1 MRNMTTRFRS
11 DAGSVYRF
19 ALALALSGS
28 LVTAAVSA
36 GEPVVGRW
44 NTIDDK
50 TGKVRSTV
58 ELYEQGGKVFGRIV
72 GLAEPKDESGTARI
86 CSKCTGADK
95 DKPVVGLV
103 ILRDL
108 NADGE
113 RYKGGTILDPEDGKV
128 YKAEVWTQDG
138 KLRVRGYAGLFFRT
152 QEWAKA
158 K

>member
-1 MRNMTTRFRS
+1 MGNLTARFRS
-11 DAGSVYRF
+11 DAGSASRF
-19 ALALALSGS
+19 ALALTLSAS
-28 LVTAAVSA
+28 LAAVAVSA
-36 GEPVVGRW
+36 AEPVVGRW

-58 ELYEQGGKVFGRIV
+58 ELYEQSGKVFGRIV
-72 GLAEPKDESGTARI
+72 GLAEPNDESGKARI

-103 ILRDL
+103 ILKDLARDG
-108 NADGE
+108 D

-138 KLRVRGYAGLFFRT
+138 KLKVRGYAGLFFRT

>member
-1 MRNMTTRFRS
+1 MTARFRS
-11 DAGSVYRF
+11 DAGSAYRLAF
-19 ALALALSGS
+19 ALALSALFA
-28 LVTAAVSA
+28 VAAVGA
-36 GEPVVGRW
+36 AEPVVGRW

-50 TGKVRSTV
+50 SGKVRSTV
-58 ELYEQGGKVFGRIV
+58 EVYEQGGKVFGRIV
-72 GLAEPKDESGTARI
+72 GLAEPNDESGKARI

-158 K
+158 N

>member
-1 MRNMTTRFRS
+1 MGNMTARFRS
-11 DAGSVYRF
+11 DAGSAYRLAF
-19 ALALALSGS
+19 ALALSALFA
-28 LVTAAVSA
+28 VAAVGA
-36 GEPVVGRW
+36 AEPVVGRW

-50 TGKVRSTV
+50 SGKVRSTV
-58 ELYEQGGKVFGRIV
+58 EVYEQGGKVFGRIV
-72 GLAEPKDESGTARI
+72 GLAEPNDESGKARI

-158 K
+158 N

>member
-1 MRNMTTRFRS
+1 MGNITTRVCS
-11 DAGSVYRF
+11 DAGSAYRF
-19 ALALALSGS
+19 ALALALSAS
-28 LVTAAVSA
+28 LATAAVGA
-36 GEPVVGRW
+36 AEPVVGRW

-72 GLAEPKDESGTARI
+72 GLAEPNDESGKARI
-86 CSKCTGADK
+86 CGKCTGADK
-95 DKPVVGLV
+95 DTPVVGLV

-108 NADGE
+108 NSDGE
-113 RYKGGTILDPEDGKV
+113 RDKGGTILDPEDGKV